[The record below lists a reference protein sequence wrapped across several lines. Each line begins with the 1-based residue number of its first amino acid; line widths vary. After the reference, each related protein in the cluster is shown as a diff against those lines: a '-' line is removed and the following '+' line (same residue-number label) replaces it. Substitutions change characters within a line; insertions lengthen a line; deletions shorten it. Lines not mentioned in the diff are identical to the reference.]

1 MTGSA
6 SLTEDGSSEQTR
18 LQELLSSTMAIP
30 VLIALV
36 DLVLH
41 LAVAGNYGYFRDEL
55 YYIAAGRHLAFGYV
69 DFPPFI
75 AVLAALLDVV
85 AGDNLIALHV
95 VTALAASAIVI
106 VTALMARELG
116 GGRFAQSLAALG
128 SAVTVVFLATGS
140 LFSMDVFDALWWSL
154 AGLVFI
160 RLVRRHEPRLWLLF
174 GLVAGVG
181 LTTKVTMLFFGFALT
196 VGMLIS
202 AREQFRTRW
211 LYLGGLIAVVF
222 LSPYVIWNALNGW
235 PTIEFWQNYGGADGG
250 GPLSFLANQ
259 ILSANP
265 INLLLT
271 VAGLVF
277 YFRHSAGKPLSRARL
292 GVRPPLPPLHD
303 LEFQVLFPAARLP
316 DALRGR
322 CFAARGSLPAS
333 PLALGQDGRSGSC

>member
-75 AVLAALLDVV
+75 AVLAALLNVV
-85 AGDNLIALHV
+85 ASDNLIALHV

-140 LFSMDVFDALWWSL
+140 LFSMDIFDALWWSV

-222 LSPYVIWNALNGW
+222 LSPYVIWNAVNGW
-235 PTIEFWQNYGGADGG
+235 PTIGVLAELRRRRRRRSALLPRQPD
-250 GPLSFLANQ
+250 PL
-259 ILSANP
+259 
-265 INLLLT
+265 
-271 VAGLVF
+271 G
-277 YFRHSAGKPLSRARL
+277 
-292 GVRPPLPPLHD
+292 
-303 LEFQVLFPAARLP
+303 
-316 DALRGR
+316 
-322 CFAARGSLPAS
+322 
-333 PLALGQDGRSGSC
+333 